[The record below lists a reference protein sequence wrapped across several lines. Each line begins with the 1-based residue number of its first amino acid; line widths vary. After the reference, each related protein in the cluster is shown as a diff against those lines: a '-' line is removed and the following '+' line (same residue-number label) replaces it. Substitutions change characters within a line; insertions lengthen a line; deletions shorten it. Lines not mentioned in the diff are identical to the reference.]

1 MQILDQRPTG
11 RLRSLFAAAL
21 LTAWQGLP
29 AAEIDVAVVDP
40 AGQGVGGVGLIAEPQ
55 FDLPAAHRVAPR
67 TVIMDQKHKQFVPN
81 MLIIQTGT
89 GVDFPNSDQIEHQ
102 VYSFSVPKPFQLSL
116 YAGHKYPPIVFDK
129 PGLVVIGCN
138 IHDQM
143 IGYIYV
149 TSSPY
154 FGRSDGSGHWIVRD
168 VPAGS
173 YRITAWHP
181 RLQEAAGTTL
191 SMPLTVTESAAAAV
205 EFKLAKPLRASTTDH
220 GGEQRWVDY

>member
-21 LTAWQGLP
+21 LAAWQGLP
-29 AAEIDVAVVDP
+29 AAEIDVAVVD
-40 AGQGVGGVGLIAEPQ
+40 ASGHGVAGVGLIAEPQ
-55 FDLPAAHRVAPR
+55 FDLSAARRGTPH
-67 TVIMDQKHKQFVPN
+67 TVIMDQKQKQFVPN

-129 PGLVVIGCN
+129 PGLVVVGCN

-149 TSSPY
+149 TNSPY
-154 FGRSDGSGHWIVRD
+154 FGRSDGAGHWSVRD
-168 VPAGS
+168 APAGN

-181 RLQEAAGTTL
+181 RMQEPAGTTL
-191 SMPLTVTESAAAAV
+191 QMPLTVTESAAAAA
-205 EFKLAKPLRASTTDH
+205 EFKLTKPLRASTTDH